1 LEFKLHRLQFIN
13 LAEKGVEHQAEAVNY
28 ARTHLSQFVTRHERE
43 IQNLMGALLFLPQGL
58 PTSPYSH
65 LLDPYVWVEI
75 HEVFMKDACAL
86 LGQSVDS
93 PLSVCIN
100 AGCTALP
107 ALLNIKQVR
116 CFNLKLKPI
125 SD

>member
-1 LEFKLHRLQFIN
+1 LV
-13 LAEKGVEHQAEAVNY
+13 EKGVEHQAEAVNY
-28 ARTHLSQFVTRHERE
+28 ARTHLSKFVNRHERE

-58 PTSPYSH
+58 PKSPYSH

-107 ALLNIKQVR
+107 ALLNIKQVSIH
-116 CFNLKLKPI
+116 FEIFSPNF
-125 SD
+125 